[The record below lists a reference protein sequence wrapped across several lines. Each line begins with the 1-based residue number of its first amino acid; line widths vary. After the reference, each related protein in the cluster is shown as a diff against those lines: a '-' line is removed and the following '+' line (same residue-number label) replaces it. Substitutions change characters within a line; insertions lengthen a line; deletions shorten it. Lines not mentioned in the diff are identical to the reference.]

1 MNEVQAKPV
10 KRISTKER
18 ILAVSKVLFLKQGY
32 SETGLNQIV
41 AEANTVKASLYQH
54 FKSKEELGKTVLLLY
69 SDENLALLRELMKKY
84 PEPMDF
90 VNAWLR
96 ILKREARKVNLFGCP
111 MANFRSQIANGSPE
125 ILESIHSVTQETI
138 STLTLYLQKAQ
149 ESGYIPEHS
158 NPKKDAR
165 FLFLAYE
172 GVLQIWRMS
181 GDIRLLDDLYEIAQ
195 RIFEYNPRTK

>member
-1 MNEVQAKPV
+1 MSELRAKPT

-18 ILAVSKVLFLKQGY
+18 ILAVSKILFLKQGY

-69 SDENLALLRELMKKY
+69 SDENLLLLKELMKKY
-84 PEPMDF
+84 PKPMDF
-90 VNAWLR
+90 VLAWMR

-125 ILESIHSVTQETI
+125 ILSSIHNVTKATI
-138 STLTLYLQKAQ
+138 ATLTSYLEQAKEA
-149 ESGYIPEHS
+149 GYIPSHS
-158 NPKKDAR
+158 NPNKDAR

-181 GDIRLLDDLYEIAQ
+181 GDIRLLDDLVEIAQ
-195 RIFEYNPRTK
+195 RIFEFKPRTT

>member
-1 MNEVQAKPV
+1 MNEVQAKPK
-10 KRISTKER
+10 KRVSTKER
-18 ILAVSKVLFLKQGY
+18 ILAVSKILFLKQGY

-54 FKSKEELGKTVLLLY
+54 FKSKEELGKTVLLMY
-69 SDENLALLRELMKKY
+69 SDENLILLKELMRKY
-84 PEPMDF
+84 PQPMEF
-90 VNAWLR
+90 VLAWLR

-125 ILESIHSVTQETI
+125 ILSSIHNVTKETI
-138 STLTLYLQKAQ
+138 STLTIYLQDAQ
-149 ESGYIPEHS
+149 EAGYIPAHA
-158 NPKKDAR
+158 NPTKDAR

-181 GDIRLLDDLYEIAQ
+181 GDIRLLDDLVDIAQ
-195 RIFEYNPRTK
+195 RIFEFKPRTN